1 MSKFHNYSFNNTLLI
16 AMQRPETTLV
26 AGYKAWQKNFERHVN
41 KGEKSARFR
50 EKAENQT
57 SKVMAEIEKLQKLSN
72 KKYYTYS
79 TEQINELFGA
89 IQSAL
94 DETKATFTTTNA
106 EKKKLF
112 TFSA

>member
-1 MSKFHNYSFNNTLLI
+1 MDNLTTGTP
-16 AMQRPETTLV
+16 APTVGADTVQEVQETPAPTV
-26 AGYKAWQKNFERHVN
+26 DTVTTTQQAQPD
-41 KGEKSARFR
+41 KSARFK

-79 TEQINELFGA
+79 TEQINELFVA
-89 IQSAL
+89 IQSVL
-94 DETKATFTTTNA
+94 DETKATFTTSNT

-112 TFSA
+112 TFSV

>member
-1 MSKFHNYSFNNTLLI
+1 MQVKFK
-16 AMQRPETTLV
+16 
-26 AGYKAWQKNFERHVN
+26 GYK
-41 KGEKSARFR
+41 EKSKINISMVIPTG
-50 EKAENQT
+50 EQ
-57 SKVMAEIEKLQKLSN
+57 LQKLSN